1 MIALIPFYLFIGI
14 LSLLWVQPLLYFTKP
29 EKTINP
35 LLLCIIGIAFLSI
48 VSMFLVF
55 GGPIHSATQILFW
68 ISSSLLFYLFKAQ
81 LYIQFNLIKRIFKAW
96 TRFQS
101 ISFGLISIAVL
112 YQSAQASKI
121 HDNGAYYQQTIQWME
136 QYGLVKGL
144 ANLYPALGLYS
155 NWHALTALFDLNQIG
170 LGSFH
175 QINGF
180 LMLLFIAWALNEFYI
195 TGKWTVFLWM
205 SIQIVL
211 GFFYVT
217 APAADL
223 PVLLFSGVLIFY
235 FVKGIEK
242 NESLMFGLIALA
254 IFLIKPPALLGL
266 LFFCYLVYLNKKD
279 FKTMLLLGILGVLMA
294 GSFVYK
300 NTVLSGYPIYP
311 NAQPNVFDVE
321 WKVPENWN
329 KVYRQGVISWG
340 ISDSQKIKN
349 WDSNSQQ
356 IKSSRFETWLS
367 RPGYKGLMNK
377 ILFANWLIALIC
389 LLICWKK
396 SWQNNKA
403 VFVFIIAL
411 LFAQYWEW
419 LSLSQY
425 RLLLPSAL
433 GLFYLWL
440 YLFIQTINYKDS
452 KFNFQKIVLI
462 GLVVVLWIFSF
473 FPFQLFNKTSRN
485 QDITQSSGFNTNYLL
500 EPFHQFEYG
509 PMSFFRINGGIFY
522 YYKNTKLSW
531 NCALPCVSKSHHDF
545 LYENLGY
552 EVQMMGNSPK
562 DGFKMVKKSNELQ
575 H

>member
-1 MIALIPFYLFIGI
+1 MIALLPFYLLIG
-14 LSLLWVQPLLYFTKP
+14 LLCLIWAQPIIYLAKP

-35 LLLCIIGIAFLSI
+35 LLLCLVGMAFLSI
-48 VSMFLVF
+48 ISMFLVF
-55 GGPIHSATQILFW
+55 GGPIKLYTQVLFW
-68 ISSSLLFYLFKAQ
+68 ISSSLLFYLNKENILTQ
-81 LYIQFNLIKRIFKAW
+81 IKLIKSIFKAW
-96 TRFQS
+96 TPFQS
-101 ISFGLISIAVL
+101 VSFLLVSIAIL

-155 NWHALTALFDLNQIG
+155 NWHALTALLDLNQIG
-170 LGSFH
+170 LGSTH

-180 LMLLFIAWALNEFYI
+180 LMLLFFAWALIEFYVSN
-195 TGKWTVFLWM
+195 KWTLYLWV
-205 SIQIVL
+205 SIQVVL
-211 GFFYVT
+211 GFFYLT
-217 APAADL
+217 APSADL
-223 PVLLFSGVLIFY
+223 PVMLFSGILVYY
-235 FVKGIEK
+235 FVKGISQ
-242 NESLMFGLIALA
+242 NESLLFGLIALA
-254 IFLIKPPALLGL
+254 VFVIKPPALLGL
-266 LFFCYLVYLNKKD
+266 LFFCYLLYFNKNV
-279 FKTMLLLGILGVLMA
+279 FKNFLLLCIFGLLMA

-300 NTVLSGYPIYP
+300 NTILSGYAMYP
-311 NAQPNVFDVE
+311 NAKPNVFDLE

-377 ILFANWLIALIC
+377 LLFINWLIALTC
-389 LLICWKK
+389 LVLFWKK
-396 SWQNNKA
+396 LWQKHQL
-403 VFVFIIAL
+403 VFIFITAL

-425 RLLLPSAL
+425 RLLLPSGL
-433 GLFYLWL
+433 SLFYLWL
-440 YLFIQTINYKDS
+440 FLFMQASKHDDS
-452 KFNFQKIVLI
+452 QLNFQKIGLI
-462 GLVVVLWIFSF
+462 GLVLIMWIFSF
-473 FPFQLFNKTSRN
+473 FPFHLFNKTSRN
-485 QDITQSSGFNTNYLL
+485 QDITQSSGFNTQYLI

-509 PMSFFRINGGIFY
+509 PMSFFRSKKGVFY
-522 YYKNTKLSW
+522 YYRDTKLSW

-552 EVQMMGNSPK
+552 EVQMLGDSPK
-562 DGFKMVKKSNELQ
+562 DGFKMVKNSN
-575 H
+575 